1 MNMGYIMAKHYNAH
15 MLSYIPH
22 MKSSCKIFLLAVLV
36 ILSVSASDEIPGYIF
51 EHGRVI
57 CEGDAVGRIGRI

>member
-22 MKSSCKIFLLAVLV
+22 MKSSCKIFLLAVLA
-36 ILSVSASDEIPGYIF
+36 ILSVSASDEIPG
-51 EHGRVI
+51 RVEDVADSI
-57 CEGDAVGRIGRI
+57 SHNALGAV